1 MACSA
6 LSSAWEQSWS
16 ELLEVKYRWQM
27 VKGPLAA
34 TAVLMDLGWDAS
46 KLDRWPD
53 DLGAPWQIDFGRE
66 FTCLEVGL
74 LASLRRGQNQIVSHQ
89 FFGEGLES
97 GLDVFLHKKWF
108 TDSPV
113 KDAAMLQIWWQ
124 GALQHSLNSQK
135 RTCSHCNV
143 KQTLHHMLY
152 ECAACIEHCG
162 PVPEAW
168 IGLCCRPE
176 SLHFWLRGLVPRAW
190 TTAEP
195 ITSEEVVRARYFLDP
210 AAFEGQAAR
219 SFLCH

>member
-1 MACSA
+1 MQIHAEITDDPYYRLRVEQLRLGFQLVRRCGTVACSA
-6 LSSAWEQSWS
+6 LSCAWEQSWS

-135 RTCSHCNV
+135 RTC
-143 KQTLHHMLY
+143 
-152 ECAACIEHCG
+152 
-162 PVPEAW
+162 
-168 IGLCCRPE
+168 
-176 SLHFWLRGLVPRAW
+176 
-190 TTAEP
+190 
-195 ITSEEVVRARYFLDP
+195 
-210 AAFEGQAAR
+210 
-219 SFLCH
+219 